1 MGNSYTFTTSGNI
14 QSGSIV
20 RAEDFT
26 TEYTALQSAF
36 DSSSGHSHDGTAGEG
51 GRIETV
57 GPAGQLVVTAS
68 ALTGSSSK
76 LLNLGTS
83 SNLLLDVFIA
93 DDKKIQF
100 GDAQDA
106 TIEYDEDGTDRL
118 LFAGANIR
126 IANTNNILEFR
137 DGDLKIHSSGD
148 GQLDIDAD
156 TELEIT
162 APTVDI
168 DASTAVLISN
178 DLKLNSDSAIL
189 SLGDGDDATLTHD
202 GTTGLTIAAT
212 PISIDSTGELHL
224 NSTTG
229 DIKLQDDGVDQI
241 IFDLDTTS
249 GEVIMKPAVDS
260 DDLVISQ
267 RDGTEVIRI
276 EDDAS
281 LGLVGNKLN
290 IANSSSDVIIKP
302 LTDSKEIIFQQF
314 DGNEVVRIADD
325 RKLYF
330 FDKGDEH
337 ISSNGDNLTIA
348 AGTDIKLSAAN
359 VKFTTDGAILGFGA
373 DNEVTL
379 THVHN
384 TGLTL
389 GGTTPTLTIGDA
401 GAEDAKIVFDG
412 NAQDFYIGLDDSADD
427 LIIGKGSA
435 LGTTPAISIDEN
447 VLVTVADN
455 LTLKSD
461 SAVLGFGAGTDT
473 TLTHTDGTGLTLN
486 STNKLTFGD
495 TATFIHQ
502 SADGVMTIDG
512 ENTIDLN
519 AATAVLVS
527 HDLKL
532 DSDGAILGFGEHND
546 ITVTHVADTGLTIT
560 SVNTDANAGPVLVL
574 DRNNDNASNNDIIG
588 SVQFKGDN
596 ASNASVIMGEI
607 KTKITDTTAGNEDS
621 DVIISNMVAGTATPQ
636 ITISSTGVT
645 ANVGFSNAGDL
656 TVGDDLLLNS
666 DSAVISLGAGAD
678 ATITHDGTTGVTI
691 AANPITIDSG
701 DALTLDAHTGIFVF
715 KDAGTEILRF
725 TEGNSGDVTIKLAT
739 NAKDLVF
746 TDNGDATNMKILDAA
761 AGINVPGEV
770 QTTKIAFTD
779 GDDAMTVA
787 DGGSVTF
794 ADDVTV
800 TGRATP
806 GTAPSAGSATTGTV
820 TFDLA
825 TNNNFHLTTSGNV
838 TSLTF
843 SNHNVAGQTGT
854 IKFVNSGHTLAVN
867 DMVAINA
874 STLTA
879 LQTAGTYMLTYLVT
893 ATGGGDNTIF
903 ISSTGALT

>member
-1 MGNSYTFTTSGNI
+1 MGNQYTFTTGGNI

-36 DSSSGHSHDGTAGEG
+36 DGSSGHTHDGTTGEG
-51 GRIETV
+51 GRIEVV

-106 TIEYDEDGTDRL
+106 TIEYDEDGTDTL
-118 LFAGANIR
+118 AFAGANIR
-126 IANTNNILEFR
+126 INNTNKIIEFR
-137 DGDLKIHSSGD
+137 DADLKIHSSAD

-156 TELEIT
+156 TELEIV

-168 DASTAVLISN
+168 QASTAITLASDAVTFGEGADSDITISFN
-178 DLKLNSDSAIL
+178 TVADDGELKWVHDA
-189 SLGDGDDATLTHD
+189 DHFKFMDDVVV
-202 GTTGLTIAAT
+202 
-212 PISIDSTGELHL
+212 DSTKK
-224 NSTTG
+224 
-229 DIKLQDDGVDQI
+229 I
-241 IFDLDTTS
+241 
-249 GEVIMKPAVDS
+249 
-260 DDLVISQ
+260 
-267 RDGTEVIRI
+267 
-276 EDDAS
+276 
-281 LGLVGNKLN
+281 
-290 IANSSSDVIIKP
+290 
-302 LTDSKEIIFQQF
+302 
-314 DGNEVVRIADD
+314 
-325 RKLYF
+325 YF
-330 FDKGDEH
+330 NDEGGEH
-337 ISSNGDNLTIA
+337 ISGDATDLTITSGNDLNLTATTDINIPA
-348 AGTDIKLSAAN
+348 NVGLTFGNDAEKIEGDGTDLTISGNNINLTAVADVNIPADVGLTFATAEKIESDGTDLTITVGSGGDVNLSADN
-359 VKFTTDGAILGFGA
+359 VKLTTDGAILGFGA

-384 TGLTL
+384 TGLIL
-389 GGTTPTLTIGDA
+389 GGTTPRLTIGDA

-412 NAQDFYIGLDDSADD
+412 NAQDFYIGLDDSEDD
-427 LIIGKGSA
+427 LVIGKGSA

-461 SAVLGFGAGTDT
+461 SAVLGFGADTDT

-495 TATFIHQ
+495 AATFIHQ
-502 SADGVMTIDG
+502 SSDGVMTIDG
-512 ENTIDLN
+512 EATIDLN
-519 AATAVLVS
+519 ASTAVLVS
-527 HDLKL
+527 NDLKL
-532 DSDGAILGFGEHND
+532 DSDAAVLGFGVHND
-546 ITVTHVADTGLTIT
+546 ITITHVADTGLTVT

-621 DVIISNMVAGTATPQ
+621 DVIISNMVAGSATPQ
-636 ITISSTGVT
+636 LTLSATGVT
-645 ANVGFSNAGDL
+645 ANVGFTNTGDL

-701 DALTLDAHTGIFVF
+701 GDIVLDADDADIIFKDGGTTIAKFTNSSSDFVITTDVDDKDFIIKGQDATSEITALTLDMSEAGKAIFNQ
-715 KDAGTEILRF
+715 D
-725 TEGNSGDVTIKLAT
+725 
-739 NAKDLVF
+739 
-746 TDNGDATNMKILDAA
+746 
-761 AGINVPGEV
+761 INVPGEV
-770 QTTKIAFTD
+770 QTTKVAFTD

-800 TGRATP
+800 TGRAVP
-806 GTAPSAGSATTGTV
+806 GTVPSAGSATSGTV
-820 TFDLA
+820 TFDLSS
-825 TNNNFHLTTSGNV
+825 NNNFHLTTSGNV
-838 TSLTF
+838 DTNGLTF

-854 IKFVNSGHTLAVN
+854 IKVVNSGHSIAVN

-874 STLTA
+874 GSLTA
-879 LQTAGTYMLTYLVT
+879 LQAAGTYMLTYLVT
-893 ATGGGDNTIF
+893 ATGGGNDTIF
-903 ISSTGALT
+903 VSATGALS

>member
-156 TELEIT
+156 TELEIV

-168 DASTAVLISN
+168 QASTAITLASDAVTFGENGDTDIVLSFN
-178 DLKLNSDSAIL
+178 ANTSD
-189 SLGDGDDATLTHD
+189 GTLTWMEDEAHFKFSD
-202 GTTGLTIAAT
+202 DVVV
-212 PISIDSTGELHL
+212 DSTKK
-224 NSTTG
+224 
-229 DIKLQDDGVDQI
+229 I
-241 IFDLDTTS
+241 
-249 GEVIMKPAVDS
+249 
-260 DDLVISQ
+260 
-267 RDGTEVIRI
+267 
-276 EDDAS
+276 
-281 LGLVGNKLN
+281 
-290 IANSSSDVIIKP
+290 
-302 LTDSKEIIFQQF
+302 
-314 DGNEVVRIADD
+314 
-325 RKLYF
+325 YF
-330 FDKGDEH
+330 NDEGGEH
-337 ISSNGDNLTIA
+337 ISGDATDLTITSGNDLNLTATTDINIPA
-348 AGTDIKLSAAN
+348 DVGLTFGNDAEKIEGDGTDLTISGNNINLTAVADVNIPTDVGLTFATTEKIESDGTDLTITVGSGGDINIPAN
-359 VKFTTDGAILGFGA
+359 IGMTFGNDGEKIEGDGTDLTITGNNINLTATADVVIPADVGITFGSGEKIEGDSTDLTVTSGNDINLTATGTVNLNTDAIGLHFGV
-373 DNEVTL
+373 NEDVTL
-379 THVHN
+379 THVHD
-384 TGLTL
+384 TGLLLNSTNEL
-389 GGTTPTLTIGDA
+389 QFGSSSTKVHQSSSGVLDLTATTVRVSNDLHLNT
-401 GAEDAKIVFDG
+401 
-412 NAQDFYIGLDDSADD
+412 DS
-427 LIIGKGSA
+427 S
-435 LGTTPAISIDEN
+435 
-447 VLVTVADN
+447 
-455 LTLKSD
+455 
-461 SAVLGFGAGTDT
+461 VLGFG
-473 TLTHTDGTGLTLN
+473 
-486 STNKLTFGD
+486 
-495 TATFIHQ
+495 Q
-502 SADGVMTIDG
+502 
-512 ENTIDLN
+512 
-519 AATAVLVS
+519 
-527 HDLKL
+527 
-532 DSDGAILGFGEHND
+532 HND
-546 ITVTHVADTGLTIT
+546 ITVTHVADTGLNIT
-560 SVNTDANAGPVLVL
+560 CVNTDANAGPVLVL

-636 ITISSTGVT
+636 LTISSTGVT
-645 ANVGFSNAGDL
+645 ANVSFTNSGDL
-656 TVGDDLLLNS
+656 TVGDDLLLNT

-779 GDDAMTVA
+779 GDDAITIA
-787 DGGSVTF
+787 DGGGITLAAGLDCGDNNITNVGSIALDSIASDAGTGTAITFSAGNVPNTNLETSVSGDTAPDFSQYTNFIWTLTGNLVLTDPGDEVKGQSGIFVFIQDGSGNRTLSHANDVYRTAGATAITLSTAASSVDIVPYFVEADGKIHLGAAQLAF
-794 ADDVTV
+794 AD
-800 TGRATP
+800 A
-806 GTAPSAGSATTGTV
+806 
-820 TFDLA
+820 
-825 TNNNFHLTTSGNV
+825 
-838 TSLTF
+838 
-843 SNHNVAGQTGT
+843 
-854 IKFVNSGHTLAVN
+854 
-867 DMVAINA
+867 
-874 STLTA
+874 
-879 LQTAGTYMLTYLVT
+879 
-893 ATGGGDNTIF
+893 
-903 ISSTGALT
+903 